1 MKKNKRQIS
10 QISSK
15 SSDSDKDNSISV
27 NKSYDDKINK
37 SEDSIITYNA
47 TCSSGNI
54 SNGSSFIG
62 GNIITI
68 KLYYY
73 IKNDLKSIDILISDD
88 KTIKDLVIFS
98 LNTINEQL
106 DSDKLNIQLDMKDYD
121 NYCIKKLKKLDEVK
135 NSKNIPALSMDSVLI
150 NCFHVDAI
158 FLLVWLDDS
167 KSNVVPYRRN
177 IEIKKR
183 EIDKIQNLQK
193 NMGINKVN
201 NNIRKINTYNNKFN
215 GSDDNCEI
223 F

>member
-1 MKKNKRQIS
+1 
-10 QISSK
+10 
-15 SSDSDKDNSISV
+15 
-27 NKSYDDKINK
+27 
-37 SEDSIITYNA
+37 
-47 TCSSGNI
+47 
-54 SNGSSFIG
+54 
-62 GNIITI
+62 
-68 KLYYY
+68 
-73 IKNDLKSIDILISDD
+73 
-88 KTIKDLVIFS
+88 
-98 LNTINEQL
+98 
-106 DSDKLNIQLDMKDYD
+106 MKDYD

-215 GSDDNCEI
+215 GNDDNCEI

>member
-215 GSDDNCEI
+215 GNDDNCEI